1 MHWSARLDAACK
13 GVGVRTV
20 YQPIV
25 DVLRGR
31 LAGYEALTR
40 FGRGGASPLPW
51 FGAARRQGR
60 VAELEAVALRAAL
73 RGRAALPAGCF
84 LTVNVSPDLLWH
96 PAIRSVWRDERDLSG
111 VVVELTEQV
120 PIECYRALQPDLD
133 ALRGAGALLA
143 VDDTGA
149 GYAGLRHVLELRP
162 ALVKLDASLVSGIDR
177 DRDKRYVLEMARM
190 VADRIDA
197 ELLAE
202 GVERPAELQ
211 TVRALGVPLVQG
223 HFLASPAPPWTGLR
237 TEAST
242 LLHFGNIDGELIGV
256 SRMAPLMAAVTAPPT
271 RRSGEPEAPVA
282 AC

>member
-1 MHWSARLDAACK
+1 MHWSARLDAACR

-40 FGRGGASPLPW
+40 FGRSADSPMPW
-51 FGAARRQGR
+51 FGAARRHGR
-60 VAELEAVALRAAL
+60 VAELEATALRTAL
-73 RGRAALPAGCF
+73 RGRALLPPGCF

-96 PAIRSVWRDERDLSG
+96 PAIRAVWRDERDLSG

-120 PIECYRALQPDLD
+120 PIHCYQALEPDLD

-162 ALVKLDASLVSGIDR
+162 AIVKLDASLVSGIDR
-177 DRDKRYVLEMARM
+177 DRDKRYVLEMAGI

-197 ELLAE
+197 QLLAE
-202 GVERPAELQ
+202 GVERAAELR
-211 TVRALGVPLVQG
+211 TLAALGIPLVQG
-223 HFLASPAPPWTGLR
+223 HFLASPAPAWTGLR
-237 TEAST
+237 AEATT
-242 LLHFGNIDGELIGV
+242 LLHCGDIDGELVGI
-256 SRMAPLMAAVTAPPT
+256 SRLTPLVLAVGAPEP
-271 RRSGEPEAPVA
+271 RRSGEPEAPAA